1 MNEYTDQST
10 TDKKPKD
17 FKNLFI
23 GLLIAGILL
32 LGGFFIFDHN
42 KSGEAIQT
50 QQAEVVKVTTEKS
63 NIQTSFDASLARL
76 DSMQSANTAI
86 DTKLTASNSQI
97 TKMKAEIRS
106 ILNKKNATAAELSKA
121 RNMIAELN
129 GKITDMETQIA
140 SLTQDN
146 GNLKQNVATLTTEKA
161 TISHNLDST
170 NVIKQDLE
178 KKVDVA
184 STLNASNISITP
196 VKVRNNG
203 KEKVSSVAKRVDK
216 LVVSFDVNN
225 RIIQPGTTDVYVV
238 VIGPDG
244 KAITPTASA
253 NEVAT
258 NDTFTTRDD
267 GSKTF
272 TAKLPVD
279 LQTSQTK
286 NVEFAFAPGSHFQQG
301 NYKIQIYQN
310 GFLIGEKTREL
321 KKGGLFS

>member
-10 TDKKPKD
+10 TESKPKD

-23 GLLIAGILL
+23 GLLIAGIIILA
-32 LGGFFIFDHN
+32 GFFVFDHN
-42 KSGEAIQT
+42 KSGEAIQA
-50 QQAEVVKVTTEKS
+50 QQTEVAKVTTEKS
-63 NIQTSFDASLARL
+63 EIQTNFDASLARL
-76 DSMQSANTAI
+76 DSMQTANTAL
-86 DTKLTASNSQI
+86 DSKLSSSKNDIS
-97 TKMKAEIRS
+97 KMKKEIRS
-106 ILNKKNATAAELSKA
+106 ILNKKNATASELAKA
-121 RNMIAELN
+121 RDMIAQLN
-129 GKITDMETQIA
+129 GKINDMQNQIA
-140 SLTQDN
+140 MLTQQNDT
-146 GNLKQNVATLTTEKA
+146 LKQNVAVLTTEKA
-161 TISHNLDST
+161 TLSHNLDST
-170 NVIKQDLE
+170 NVVKEDLA
-178 KKVDVA
+178 KKVDIA

-196 VKVRNNG
+196 IKVKNNG

-244 KAITPTASA
+244 KPVAS
-253 NEVAT
+253 NVAADAS

-267 GSKTF
+267 GNKTF

-279 LQTSQTK
+279 LQTAQTK

-310 GFLIGEKTREL
+310 GFLIGEKTSEL
-321 KKGGLFS
+321 RKGGLFS

>member
-1 MNEYTDQST
+1 MNEYTEQSPT
-10 TDKKPKD
+10 VNKPRD
-17 FKNLFI
+17 FKSLFI
-23 GLLIAGILL
+23 GLLIAGIIILA
-32 LGGFFIFDHN
+32 GFFIFDHN
-42 KSGEAIQT
+42 KSGEAIQA
-50 QQAEVVKVTTEKS
+50 QQTEVAKVTTEKS

-76 DSMQSANTAI
+76 DSMQTANTAL
-86 DTKLTASNSQI
+86 DSKLTASNSDI
-97 TKMKAEIRS
+97 SKMKKEIRS

-121 RNMIAELN
+121 QDMIAQLN
-129 GKITDMETQIA
+129 GKITDMENQIA
-140 SLTQDN
+140 MLTQQNDT
-146 GNLKQNVATLTTEKA
+146 LRQNVATLTTEKE

-196 VKVRNNG
+196 YKVRGNG
-203 KEKVSSVAKRVDK
+203 KEKVSTVAKRVDK

-244 KAITPTASA
+244 KP
-253 NEVAT
+253 VAT
-258 NDTFTTRDD
+258 TQSTDSTGDTFATRDD

-279 LQTSQTK
+279 LQTAQTK

-301 NYKIQIYQN
+301 SYKIQIYQN